1 MDKDLLLKLL
11 LFFRA
16 SLVAQW
22 QRIHL
27 PMQETRVQSL
37 IQEDP
42 TCQGAAKPMCHNY
55 WACALKPGS
64 RNSWAWLLQMLSPCA
79 ATAEPRL
86 QLLCPY
92 AATAEPRLQ
101 LLSPCA
107 ATAEP
112 RLQRL
117 QLRHL
122 EPVFCIKKSH
132 HSEKPVRHNR
142 RKARVSNEGPAQP
155 T

>member
-64 RNSWAWLLQMLSPCA
+64 RNSWAWV
-79 ATAEPRL
+79 
-86 QLLCPY
+86 
-92 AATAEPRLQ
+92 LQ
-101 LLSPCA
+101 LLSPGA

-117 QLRHL
+117 SPGCNCWARVLQPLSPGCNGCNSGIWSLCSSSRGVTTVRSL
-122 EPVFCIKKSH
+122 CATTG
-132 HSEKPVRHNR
+132 EKPELAVKTQHSQHR
-142 RKARVSNEGPAQP
+142 
-155 T
+155 

>member
-55 WACALKPGS
+55 WACALKPRS
-64 RNSWAWLLQMLSPCA
+64 RNSWAWVLQMLSPCA

-86 QLLCPY
+86 QLLSPG
-92 AATAEPRLQ
+92 AATAEPGCCNSWAQ
-101 LLSPCA
+101 A

-112 RLQRL
+112 VCCNRWAQAATAATQASGACVLHQEESP
-117 QLRHL
+117 QW
-122 EPVFCIKKSH
+122 EACAPQPEKSP
-132 HSEKPVRHNR
+132 S
-142 RKARVSNEGPAQP
+142 
-155 T
+155 

>member
-64 RNSWAWLLQMLSPCA
+64 RNSWAWVLQRLSPGA
-79 ATAEPRL
+79 ATAEPGCCNCWA
-86 QLLCPY
+86 Q

-107 ATAEP
+107 ATTEP

-122 EPVFCIKKSH
+122 EPVFFIKRSH

-142 RKARVSNEGPAQP
+142 RKARVSSEDPAQP

>member
-64 RNSWAWLLQMLSPCA
+64 RNSWAWVLQRLSPGA
-79 ATAEPRL
+79 ATAEPGCCNGWARVL
-86 QLLCPY
+86 QLLSPGCNGWAQ
-92 AATAEPRLQ
+92 AATAEPVCCNHWAQ
-101 LLSPCA
+101 A
-107 ATAEP
+107 ATAATQASGACVLHQEESP
-112 RLQRL
+112 QWEACAP
-117 QLRHL
+117 QQ
-122 EPVFCIKKSH
+122 EKSP
-132 HSEKPVRHNR
+132 S
-142 RKARVSNEGPAQP
+142 
-155 T
+155 